1 MANVFRTSLR
11 VRFSEIDLYGHV
23 HHAEYLKYLEW
34 ARMEHLKQEGLSFVD
49 LMDKGFYVVV
59 VNANL
64 DFVSPAMYDEE
75 LVVSGYVNEVG
86 TTSLSMIQEI
96 EERETGRSVLR
107 AEFTFVFLNRDR
119 EKVPVPKHLLEAL
132 L

>member
-34 ARMEHLKQEGLSFVD
+34 ARMEHLKQEDLSFVD